1 LRAVN
6 AAKATEYS
14 SFSDYFGNN
23 TFFTRRIRSWKAK
36 GSWHKIVRGLWMDGC
51 SRRAFISS

>member
-1 LRAVN
+1 VN